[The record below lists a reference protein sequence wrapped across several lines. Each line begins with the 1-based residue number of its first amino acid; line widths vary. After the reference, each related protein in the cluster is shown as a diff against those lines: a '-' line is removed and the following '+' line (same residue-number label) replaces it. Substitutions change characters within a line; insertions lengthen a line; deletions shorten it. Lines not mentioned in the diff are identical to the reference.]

1 MKKNNVVNGK
11 LQSFQRRKIFLI
23 MKLQLI
29 FILGFLIQSSAVVSQ
44 TREKRISVEYEN
56 MTLKEV
62 LGVLEEQTEYSFIY
76 KDELVSSKRTFS
88 GKYQGKQVTDI
99 MDDLLKSENLGY
111 AIKGRVIVILP
122 KDPSRGFMQQ
132 SLSVHGTVT
141 AESGEPIPGV
151 TVIVKGSIA
160 GTITNF
166 DGSYSLPNVPANGTL
181 VFSFV
186 GMRTREVVVAN
197 QTNINVVL
205 QEETIGI
212 EEVVAVG
219 YGSQKKVN
227 LTGSVGTVN
236 SSELIS
242 RAAPNTSSLLQGRVP
257 GLQITQNSAMPG
269 NEGVEIRIRGMGTFS
284 SAGSN
289 PLVLIDGVEGD
300 LEKLNSNVIES
311 VSVLKDASSAAIY
324 GSRAANGVILVTT
337 KTGVQGRLSV
347 DYNFTYSL
355 QDPTKP
361 MKRITNSVEYMEFI
375 NKAID
380 FSQTINTGWRYTEA
394 EIDRYRRGQ
403 DPNDPTYDPEQYP
416 NTDWLDYL
424 LRTAPMEQHF
434 LSVSGGKG
442 GTTFNAGLGYKSQ
455 DGLLIG
461 TDFKRYDAQLNFK
474 SSLTERVTFGANVS
488 MNYGKRHDTSFND
501 TDIDNMNASRD
512 QMRSAYA
519 GSPLMTPQLPDG
531 SGRWSAYAYYNKGGN
546 KNPIAQA
553 NDGGGQLIDEN
564 YILASTYLNVE
575 IIKGLNA
582 EIKGAVKFTES
593 EAKIMNATWDNYVF
607 LADENGEYEYRPS
620 TSAQTFR
627 QRNRRSKQYTLYG
640 TLNYQKTFN
649 DEHNLNLMAGY
660 SQEDYLSSMIEG
672 YRTGYTITDK
682 WYLSIGPTPSMT
694 NGSDVS
700 DWALRSF
707 FGRVNYDF
715 KGKYLF
721 EANVRYDGT
730 SRLPRDGRWGMFPS
744 VSLGWRISQEDFMQ
758 SASSIVNNLK
768 LRASWGQLGNQ
779 NIGNYPYQA
788 TLSSANYNFGG
799 TMTTGYYSN
808 SMVNKNI
815 KWETTTTSNV
825 GVDFGMFGSKLYGSV
840 DYFVKNTTDILRS
853 LQVPNF
859 VGINGPTVN
868 QGKMKNTG
876 WELVLGH
883 ENRIGQFHYN
893 VKFNIDAYKN
903 TLVSY
908 GADEISGVNLRS
920 EGMPWNTYYVLVQD
934 GVYQNQDEIDDGPVP
949 SYAGAVKL
957 KPGDIRYKD
966 ISGPDGVPDGKV
978 DATYDRAPVSGVFP
992 DFNYGC
998 NINLSYKNFDLNMF
1012 FQGVEGRKLYVSSW
1026 GISPFNQ
1033 ASAPPVFWRNAWD
1046 GEGTSN
1052 FIPHIYMDGYGP
1064 MQSSYSSF
1072 FLRDASYLRLK
1083 NIQLGY
1089 NVPRTFTRKALI
1101 QNMRF
1106 YVSADNLLTFTKF
1119 FDGAIDP
1126 ERTTQSSSDA
1136 MYPQSKIFTFGLNV
1150 TF

>member
-1 MKKNNVVNGK
+1 MKKKDLGRSPLWRWYK
-11 LQSFQRRKIFLI
+11 KCLRI
-23 MKLQLI
+23 MRLTILLM
-29 FILGFLIQSSAVVSQ
+29 LGFVFYASGSIYSQTTKLSMDIQNTTLSELIQQIESQ
-44 TREKRISVEYEN
+44 TKYVFLYQAKDLNMEKRINATFKNATIHEILDVALEDQAVSYEILDRQILISK
-56 MTLKEV
+56 TVPVIGEITQKVLKITGLV
-62 LGVLEEQTEYSFIY
+62 KDNSGVPL
-76 KDELVSSKRTFS
+76 
-88 GKYQGKQVTDI
+88 
-99 MDDLLKSENLGY
+99 
-111 AIKGRVIVILP
+111 
-122 KDPSRGFMQQ
+122 
-132 SLSVHGTVT
+132 
-141 AESGEPIPGV
+141 PGV
-151 TVIVKGSIA
+151 TVIVKGTTK
-160 GTITNF
+160 GTIT
-166 DGSYSLPNVPANGTL
+166 DGDGKYSLSDLPTNTTL

-186 GMRTREVVVAN
+186 GMKN
-197 QTNINVVL
+197 QEITVKDQAVINITMH
-205 QEETIGI
+205 EEAIGI

-227 LTGSVGTVN
+227 LTGSVGTV
-236 SSELIS
+236 SSNDLIS
-242 RAAPNTSSLLQGRVP
+242 RIAPNNSSLLQGRVA

-269 NEGVEIRIRGMGTFS
+269 SEGVEIRIRGMGTFS

-289 PLVLIDGVEGD
+289 PLILIDGVEGD
-300 LEKLNSNVIES
+300 MNKLNPNVIENI
-311 VSVLKDASSAAIY
+311 SVLKDASSAAIY

-337 KTGVQGRLSV
+337 KTGKEGRLNV
-347 DYNFTYSL
+347 DYSYTYSL
-355 QDPTKP
+355 QKPTEP
-361 MKRITNSVEYMEFI
+361 MERVTNSVEYMELI

-380 FSQTINTGWRYTEA
+380 FSQTINTTWRYTDA

-403 DPNDPTYDPEQYP
+403 DPADPTYNPAQDP
-416 NTDWLDYL
+416 NCDWLDYL

-434 LSVSGGKG
+434 LSVNGGKG
-442 GTTFNAGLGYKSQ
+442 GTTFNAGLGYKNQ
-455 DGLLIG
+455 DGLLIATG
-461 TDFKRYDAQLNFK
+461 YKRYDAQLNFK
-474 SSLTERVTFGANVS
+474 SSLTKRVTFGANIS
-488 MNYGKRHDTSFND
+488 MNYGKRSDTSFND
-501 TDIDNMNASRD
+501 TDLDNMNASRD

-531 SGRWSAYAYYNKGGN
+531 SGRWSSYAYYNKGGN
-546 KNPIAQA
+546 KNPIALA
-553 NDGGGQLIDEN
+553 NAGGGQLIDEN
-564 YILASTYLNVE
+564 YILASSYLNVE
-575 IIKGLNA
+575 IAKGLNA
-582 EIKGAVKFTES
+582 EIKGAVKSTES
-593 EAKIMNATWDNYVF
+593 EAKIMNATWDSYVF
-607 LADENGEYEYRPS
+607 LPDENGDYEYRPS

-649 DEHNLNLMAGY
+649 TEHNLNAMVGY

-672 YRTGYTITDK
+672 YRTGYTVTDK
-682 WYLSIGPTPSMT
+682 WYLSLGPTPSMT
-694 NGSDVS
+694 NDSDVS

-715 KGKYLF
+715 KGKYLL

-758 SASSIVNNLK
+758 SVKSVVDNLK

-799 TMTTGYYSN
+799 KMTTGYYN
-808 SMVNKNI
+808 ASMVNKNI

-825 GVDFGMFGSKLYGSV
+825 GFDFGLLGSKLYGSV

-859 VGINGPTVN
+859 VGISGPTVN

-876 WELVLGH
+876 WELILGH
-883 ENRIGQFHYN
+883 ENQIGQFHYN

-903 TLVSY
+903 TLESY
-908 GADEISGVNLRS
+908 GADEISGVNLRK
-920 EGMPWNTYYVLVQD
+920 EGMPWNTYYVLIQD
-934 GVYQNQDEIDDGPVP
+934 GIYQNQSEIDNGPVP

-966 ISGPDGVPDGKV
+966 ISGPNGVPDGKV
-978 DATYDRAPVSGVFP
+978 DATYDRSPVSGVFP

-998 NINLSYKNFDLNMF
+998 NINLSYKNFNLVMF

-1033 ASAPPVFWRNAWD
+1033 ASPPPVFWRDAWD

-1089 NVPRTFTRKALI
+1089 NVPKTLTQKALI
-1101 QNMRF
+1101 QNMRL
-1106 YVSADNLLTFTKF
+1106 YLSADNLLTFTKF
-1119 FDGAIDP
+1119 FDGAVDP
-1126 ERTTQSSSDA
+1126 ERTTQGSSDA
-1136 MYPQSKIFTFGLNV
+1136 MYPQSKIFTFGVSV

>member
-1 MKKNNVVNGK
+1 MCCNPKG
-11 LQSFQRRKIFLI
+11 LQTKIFLV
-23 MKLQLI
+23 MKLTVVFTLI
-29 FILGFLIQSSAVVSQ
+29 CIFAAHANSWSQRVRLSLTIPEASIIQV
-44 TREKRISVEYEN
+44 
-56 MTLKEV
+56 LKEIENQSEFYFFYDEEELKQQKTFEFDV
-62 LGVLEEQTEYSFIY
+62 KDASIQQALDRLLRDTDLTYKMIDRYILISQKGQPTLLGQQPGL
-76 KDELVSSKRTFS
+76 RTIS
-88 GKYQGKQVTDI
+88 GKVTDGANNG
-99 MDDLLKSENLGY
+99 L
-111 AIKGRVIVILP
+111 
-122 KDPSRGFMQQ
+122 
-132 SLSVHGTVT
+132 
-141 AESGEPIPGV
+141 PGV
-151 TVIVKGSIA
+151 TVAVKETTRGSITDNK
-160 GTITNF
+160 GNYTIR
-166 DGSYSLPNVPANGTL
+166 DVPPDGTL

-186 GMRTREVVVAN
+186 GMRNQEIAVAN
-197 QTNINVVL
+197 QTTINVIL

-236 SSELIS
+236 SGDLIS

-257 GLQITQNSAMPG
+257 GLQITQNSSMPG

-289 PLVLIDGVEGD
+289 PLILIDGVEGD
-300 LEKLNSNVIES
+300 LEKLNSNVIEN

-337 KTGVQGRLSV
+337 KTGVQGRLNV

-361 MKRITNSVEYMEFI
+361 MKRITNSVEYMELI

-380 FSQTINTGWRYTEA
+380 FSQTINTGWRYTDA

-403 DPNDPTYDPEQYP
+403 DPNDPTYDPAQYP

-424 LRTAPMEQHF
+424 LRTAPMQQHF
-434 LSVSGGKG
+434 LSVNGGKG
-442 GTTFNAGLGYKSQ
+442 GTTFNAGLGYKNQ
-455 DGLLIG
+455 EGLLLA
-461 TDFKRYDAQLNFK
+461 TDYNRYDAQLNFK
-474 SSLTERVTFGANVS
+474 SSLTERVTFGANIS
-488 MNYGKRHDTSFND
+488 MNYGKRRDTSFND
-501 TDIDNMNASRD
+501 TDMDNMNASRD

-519 GSPLMTPQLPDG
+519 GSPLVTPQLPDG
-531 SGRWSAYAYYNKGGN
+531 SGRWSSYAYYNKGGN

-553 NDGGGQLIDEN
+553 HVGGGQLIDEN
-564 YILASTYLNVE
+564 YILASSYLNVE

-593 EAKIMNATWDNYVF
+593 EAKIMNATWDSYVF
-607 LADENGEYEYRPS
+607 LPDENGEYEYRPS

-649 DEHNLNLMAGY
+649 SEHNLNLMAGY

-672 YRTGYTITDK
+672 YRTGYTSTDK
-682 WYLSIGPTPSMT
+682 WYLSMGPTPSMT

-700 DWALRSF
+700 DWALRSL

-721 EANVRYDGT
+721 EANVRFDGT
-730 SRLPRDGRWGMFPS
+730 SRLPRDGRWGTFPS

-758 SASSIVNNLK
+758 SVSSVIDNLK

-799 TMTTGYYSN
+799 KMTTGYYST

-815 KWETTTTSNV
+815 KWETTTTSNI
-825 GVDFGMFGSKLYGSV
+825 GLDFGLFRSKVYGSV

-859 VGINGPTVN
+859 VGISGPTVN

-876 WELVLGH
+876 WELILGH

-893 VKFNIDAYKN
+893 IKFNIDAYKN

-920 EGMPWNTYYVLVQD
+920 EGMPWNTYYVLIQD
-934 GVYQNQDEIDDGPVP
+934 GVYQNQDEIDKGPIP

-966 ISGPDGVPDGKV
+966 ISGPDGVPDEKI

-992 DFNYGC
+992 DFNYGF

-1033 ASAPPVFWRNAWD
+1033 ASTPPVFWRDAWD
-1046 GEGTSN
+1046 GEGSSN

-1072 FLRDASYLRLK
+1072 FLRNASYLRLK

-1089 NVPRTFTRKALI
+1089 DVPKTLTRKVLI
-1101 QNMRF
+1101 QNMRL
-1106 YVSADNLLTFTKF
+1106 YISADNLLTFTKF
-1119 FDGAIDP
+1119 FDGTIDP

-1136 MYPQSKIFTFGLNV
+1136 MYPQAKIFTFGLNV